1 MLERFLKIPFTV
13 QDKYS
18 CKYYHFH
25 GECVVRQIVIDADKG
40 DVVSLTREHPQSG
53 AYSLCAEKYSEIVWP
68 PGTFYISEYEFN
80 QVWGSLPSLDF
91 KCDRYVKEAYLD
103 VNDKGEP
110 YTRIDYVHFHGIW
123 PERQITIL
131 NGMIMKFTTEN
142 PVLGEFGLCDQPLFI
157 YDENP
162 ANFIS
167 KEEFEEIWNRK
178 NME

>member
-40 DVVSLTREHPQSG
+40 DVVSLTREHPKSG
-53 AYSLCAEKYSEIVWP
+53 AYGLYGEKYSEIVWP
-68 PGTFYISEYEFN
+68 AGTLFISEYEFN
-80 QVWGSLPSLDF
+80 QTWASLPSLDF
-91 KCDRYVKEAYLD
+91 KCDRYAKEASLD
-103 VNDKGEP
+103 VSDTGEE
-110 YTRIDYVHFHGIW
+110 YSRIDYVHFHGIW
-123 PERQITIL
+123 PVRQITIL

-142 PVLGEFGLCDQPLFI
+142 PVLGEFGLCDQPLYI
-157 YDENP
+157 YGDQP

-167 KEEFEEIWNRK
+167 REEFEEAWNK
-178 NME
+178 ES